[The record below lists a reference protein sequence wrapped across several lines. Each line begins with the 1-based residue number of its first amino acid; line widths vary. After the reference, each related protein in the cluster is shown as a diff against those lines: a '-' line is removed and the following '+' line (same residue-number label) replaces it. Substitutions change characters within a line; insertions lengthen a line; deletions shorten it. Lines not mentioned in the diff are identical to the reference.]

1 MTEKTQYEKN
11 LDRLKEMGLG
21 YDAEEVA
28 EQLANWRG
36 SEDASKRLQVAV
48 YGDDSDLDERVN
60 DKDWHNII

>member
-1 MTEKTQYEKN
+1 M
-11 LDRLKEMGLG
+11 MH
-21 YDAEEVA
+21 AEEVA

-60 DKDWHNII
+60 NKDWHNII

>member
-1 MTEKTQYEKN
+1 MKRILTA
-11 LDRLKEMGLG
+11 LKKWDQAMMH
-21 YDAEEVA
+21 AEEVA

-60 DKDWHNII
+60 NKDWHNII